1 MSVKPDQH
9 AIIHEL
15 KFDLCFIQV
24 ATGNCSWQLATCP
37 INRPIR
43 ALVDFSCNYFL
54 VLYLLLL
61 SLYYCRMMKA
71 TAWFCPL
78 LLTLLS
84 ATRLVCTAQRGV
96 ALGGGGTAAGAG
108 AGGVAGAAVGAGAG
122 GVGYANGYPLDYLD
136 AQVIQVRILYTV
148 KMPLLPFPL
157 SRPFAVWQQMS
168 HIFVTVFR
176 ARIFIGH
183 FRFL

>member
-1 MSVKPDQH
+1 
-9 AIIHEL
+9 
-15 KFDLCFIQV
+15 
-24 ATGNCSWQLATCP
+24 
-37 INRPIR
+37 
-43 ALVDFSCNYFL
+43 
-54 VLYLLLL
+54 
-61 SLYYCRMMKA
+61 MKA

-96 ALGGGGTAAGAG
+96 AVGGGGAGGAA
-108 AGGVAGAAVGAGAG
+108 GVAGAAVGG

-148 KMPLLPFPL
+148 KMPLLPFP
-157 SRPFAVWQQMS
+157 SRASSLVSSRLFAVWQQMS

>member
-1 MSVKPDQH
+1 
-9 AIIHEL
+9 
-15 KFDLCFIQV
+15 
-24 ATGNCSWQLATCP
+24 
-37 INRPIR
+37 
-43 ALVDFSCNYFL
+43 
-54 VLYLLLL
+54 
-61 SLYYCRMMKA
+61 MKA

-96 ALGGGGTAAGAG
+96 AVGGGGAGGAA
-108 AGGVAGAAVGAGAG
+108 GVAGAAVGG

-148 KMPLLPFPL
+148 KMPLLFHSPL
-157 SRPFAVWQQMS
+157 APPHSSLLAPSRLFAVWQQMS

>member
-1 MSVKPDQH
+1 MM
-9 AIIHEL
+9 
-15 KFDLCFIQV
+15 
-24 ATGNCSWQLATCP
+24 
-37 INRPIR
+37 
-43 ALVDFSCNYFL
+43 
-54 VLYLLLL
+54 LLLL
-61 SLYYCRMMKA
+61 FLYHCRMMKA

-96 ALGGGGTAAGAG
+96 AVGGGAAGAG
-108 AGGVAGAAVGAGAG
+108 AGGVAGAAVSGGGA
-122 GVGYANGYPLDYLD
+122 GYANGYPLDYLD

-148 KMPLLPFPL
+148 KMPLLLP
-157 SRPFAVWQQMS
+157 SRASSRLFAVWQQMS

-183 FRFL
+183 FRFLYPTLDAAGFDVAIIK

>member
-1 MSVKPDQH
+1 
-9 AIIHEL
+9 
-15 KFDLCFIQV
+15 
-24 ATGNCSWQLATCP
+24 
-37 INRPIR
+37 
-43 ALVDFSCNYFL
+43 
-54 VLYLLLL
+54 
-61 SLYYCRMMKA
+61 MKA

-96 ALGGGGTAAGAG
+96 AVGGGGAGGAA
-108 AGGVAGAAVGAGAG
+108 GVAGAAVGG

-148 KMPLLPFPL
+148 KMPLLSFP
-157 SRPFAVWQQMS
+157 SRASSLVSSRLFAVWQQMS